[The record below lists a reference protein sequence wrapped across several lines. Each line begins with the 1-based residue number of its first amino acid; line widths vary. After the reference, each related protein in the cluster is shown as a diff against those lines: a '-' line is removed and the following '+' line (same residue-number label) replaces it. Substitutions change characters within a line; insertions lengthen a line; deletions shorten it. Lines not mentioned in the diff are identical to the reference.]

1 MTTLVD
7 LLRWAAAGKLGEAD
21 GDLLGEIVM
30 APGGNLYLDDLL
42 AALREAFG
50 EREAVLADLA
60 EVLTRIRR
68 HAEFHVFPAQRC
80 KGCSAIDAAADA
92 AIARAKAAR

>member
-42 AALREAFG
+42 AALRDAPHRAAFA
-50 EREAVLADLA
+50 R
-60 EVLTRIRR
+60 
-68 HAEFHVFPAQRC
+68 
-80 KGCSAIDAAADA
+80 AIAASAAAS
-92 AIARAKAAR
+92 IAEHPLHR